1 MDYKIELTFLIDK
14 YNTYYEM
21 HNKLRNIR
29 LNSFGT
35 SLFFFLN

>member
-1 MDYKIELTFLIDK
+1 MELTFLIDK
-14 YNTYYEM
+14 YNTYYEIPK
-21 HNKLRNIR
+21 KLQNNR